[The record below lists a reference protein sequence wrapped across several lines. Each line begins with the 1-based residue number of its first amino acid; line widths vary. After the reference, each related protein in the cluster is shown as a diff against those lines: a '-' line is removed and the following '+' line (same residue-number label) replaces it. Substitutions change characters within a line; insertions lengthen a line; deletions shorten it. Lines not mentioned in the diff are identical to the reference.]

1 MNALSSLFLLLL
13 MAASFA
19 GVTLAIVRLI
29 RQDRPAT
36 PPGPSDD
43 WREDALAWSRLG
55 IS

>member
-1 MNALSSLFLLLL
+1 MNAFSSLLLL
-13 MAASFA
+13 LLTAAAFA